1 MYAAEKKKGGAFLEE
16 ALTRFALAY
25 YDIKAYKEDILKD
38 QPELNEDRAYNQA
51 LNRAKAEAAAYLKP
65 FAGLEDKLSIPWDRD
80 PKGGRDKDIKT
91 LQCGIRNGNDDYYD
105 DSIML
110 PYGEY
115 VIVEQMPSALE
126 GELANRHYR
135 IREPKEIALPF
146 VPEIVGDG
154 AGGETVFDEIGSA
167 YFRYNSSDS
176 PQELVR
182 KYSIRFNGENH
193 VIRANGQDGAFEVY
207 KYGLDKENR
216 PGRSLTS

>member
-1 MYAAEKKKGGAFLEE
+1 
-16 ALTRFALAY
+16 
-25 YDIKAYKEDILKD
+25 
-38 QPELNEDRAYNQA
+38 
-51 LNRAKAEAAAYLKP
+51 
-65 FAGLEDKLSIPWDRD
+65 
-80 PKGGRDKDIKT
+80 
-91 LQCGIRNGNDDYYD
+91 
-105 DSIML
+105 ML

-216 PGRSLTS
+216 PGRSLTSSQPYEEEYMDGANPLVQAYYKGYTSESENKGTRDGVLYDGNETENGQIQIRDQVPVMEGVGTAVRREICTYAGAVDGSCACHRQGQSRHRQH